1 MKSIDL
7 RQALIEANNVNLN
20 GADALVESAILK
32 QLIASCE
39 DRVKTL
45 DPEAKKL
52 ARKVLRK
59 LKARSGKFEHLGHHY
74 TMDVEDVYNILTN
87 LDKYDTADAKSYR
100 SKAARQKTLKDKS
113 ATLTKEMKT
122 IYDNYPVNHPDITP
136 DSEKTT
142 LKFLD

>member
-52 ARKVLRK
+52 ARKELRK

-74 TMDVEDVYNILTN
+74 TMDVEDVYNILTD

-142 LKFLD
+142 LKYID